1 MSNEYWY
8 FQRCFSLIFALA
20 FTNGIFANGVVDE
33 KPNDGSE
40 YYNEAVA
47 LLKNSASKRKHDNGR
62 AFELLLKAAE
72 LNHTQ
77 ALEMI
82 AFEMLYG
89 ENLKWDAPKAK
100 DLFESLSKQGSTKS
114 QLGLAFM
121 HSVGIATNSSQA
133 IALIYYTF
141 AALGGEPLA
150 QMALGYRFSSGI
162 NLPQVC
168 ESALTYY
175 RKVADRVA
183 ETTSFGLSTAV
194 QRLRLT
200 EDAEDPSSGTSTL
213 MEENLLQ
220 YYKFLADKGDVGAQ
234 VGLGQLY
241 LTGGRGVELNYD
253 LARHYFFLAADAGST
268 NAMGFL
274 GKMYLDGTPVTP
286 ADNLTAFQYFKRSAD
301 KGNAIGQSGLG
312 YMYLSGLGVEN
323 DFDKA
328 YKLLS
333 ASAEQGNVDAQLQL
347 GLMFYHGLGVA
358 EDFSMALKYFQLAS
372 QSGSVFAMYNLGQ
385 MHSLGLGV
393 LRNCHTAVEF
403 FKNVAERG
411 KWSSML
417 MEAYN
422 AYQNGE
428 VPFQNEDER
437 NQRALLLWDRAANQG
452 SSFARVKVADYH
464 YYGKGTPVDYEE
476 AVANY
481 KVASELQ
488 RNAQAMFNLGYMHEQ
503 GIGIRRDLH
512 LAKRFYDMAVEVS
525 PDATLPVNL
534 ALIRLSFLFLIDF
547 FKQSLWWKLEFVD
560 RAFGPYW
567 DFYLVPLLCAVIAE
581 QPPTMFGSLV
591 KEARRFKSFFTK
603 RKAEDLWKG
612 VTSVSNVGRK
622 KGRARSV
629 LRPKDLNRG
638 QEIGKG
644 PINTMWPGLNSPL
657 MAGKELLEHK
667 YLPPD
672 PGRAER
678 LLKLREGVK
687 MSRISVHPLERGWSG
702 TSLKGRILGP
712 PECLANGKNVQS
724 QAQTTRTI
732 AEENGDTFKT
742 IVLETKSVR
751 HMTARL
757 GLVKRISLLAVVGNG
772 NGLAG
777 FAFAKH
783 SDSKLALK
791 KASNMA
797 AKRLKYVERLQDH
810 TIYQDFWA
818 ECRST
823 QLFVQRMPEG
833 YGLRCHRAIRAIC
846 QLIGI
851 RDLFARVEGN
861 TKNYQAIAKAFFDGL
876 LKQETH
882 QQLAERKRLLVVEF
896 RKELGYLPKV
906 VARPVH
912 AELRL
917 DSEIEPDEELDL
929 DDLYGQG
936 RYPYRRRPRQ
946 PFWINSDGYLKK
958 LWREHPYRNMEK
970 VKLTLR
976 ILCALDAIGKCSAPV
991 RIILNV
997 LKVSFAMRLE
1007 MFAFSLVLKANVL

>member
-1 MSNEYWY
+1 MRDGRS
-8 FQRCFSLIFALA
+8 CFRGRFGLIFALVLTGDA
-20 FTNGIFANGVVDE
+20 IASAVADE
-33 KPNDGSE
+33 NPNDGSD

-47 LLKNSASKRKHDNGR
+47 LLKASASKRKHDNER

-72 LNHTQ
+72 RNHTQ

-82 AFEMLYG
+82 AFELLYG
-89 ENLKWDAPKAK
+89 ENLRWDAPKAK
-100 DLFESLSKQGSTKS
+100 EMFESLGKRGSTKA

-121 HSVGIATNSSQA
+121 HAAGIGTNSSQA
-133 IALIYYTF
+133 VALIYYTF

-150 QMALGYRFSSGI
+150 QMALGYRFSNGI
-162 NLPQVC
+162 NLPQGC

-175 RKVADRVA
+175 RKVAERVA

-200 EDAEDPSSGTSTL
+200 EDAEDPNSGTSTM

-358 EDFSMALKYFQLAS
+358 EDFAMALKYFQLAS

-411 KWSSML
+411 KWSSIL
-417 MEAYN
+417 MEAYS
-422 AYQNGE
+422 AYQSGKIRSALTKYLLLADVGYEVAQSNAAYIIDRGE
-428 VPFQNEDER
+428 IPFPSEEER

-452 SSFARVKVADYH
+452 SGFARVKVADYH

-481 KVASELQ
+481 KMASELQ

-534 ALIRLSFLFLIDF
+534 ALIKLSFLFAVDF
-547 FKQSLWWKLEFVD
+547 FKQSLWWKLEIFD

-567 DFYLVPLLCAVIAE
+567 DFYLVPLMCARSAA
-581 QPPTMFGSLV
+581 MCDSLV

-603 RKAEDLWKG
+603 RTAKDLWNS

-629 LRPKDLNRG
+629 RRSTDLNRG
-638 QEIGKG
+638 QEIGRG
-644 PINTMWPGLNSPL
+644 PINTLWPGLNSPL
-657 MAGKELLEHK
+657 TAGKELLEPK
-667 YLPPD
+667 YLAPD
-672 PGRAER
+672 PTRAER
-678 LLKLREGVK
+678 LLKLREGVRL
-687 MSRISVHPLERGWSG
+687 SRVSLHPLERGWSG
-702 TSLKGRILGP
+702 SGLKGRLLGP
-712 PECLANGKNVQS
+712 PTCLAN
-724 QAQTTRTI
+724 
-732 AEENGDTFKT
+732 EENGDSFKT

-757 GLVKRISLLAVVGNG
+757 GQVKRISLLAVVGNG

-783 SDSKLALK
+783 SDSKLALR

-797 AKRLKYVERLQDH
+797 AKRLRFVERLQNH

-823 QLFVQRMPEG
+823 QLFVERMPEG
-833 YGLRCHRAIRAIC
+833 YGLRCHRAIKAIC
-846 QLIGI
+846 ELVGI
-851 RDLFARVEGN
+851 RDLYAKVEGN

-876 LKQETH
+876 QKQETH
-882 QQLAERKRLLVVEF
+882 QALADRKRLLVVEF

-906 VARPVH
+906 VASPSH
-912 AELRL
+912 GELRS
-917 DSEIEPDEELDL
+917 DSEIEPNEEFDL
-929 DDLYGQG
+929 DDLYGHG
-936 RYPYRRRPRQ
+936 RYPYRKPPKQ
-946 PFWINSDGYLKK
+946 PFWVTHESYLKK
-958 LWREHPYRNMEK
+958 LWREHPYRNMEQ
-970 VKLTLR
+970 VKMFHE
-976 ILCALDAIGKCSAPV
+976 DFCSNG
-991 RIILNV
+991 R
-997 LKVSFAMRLE
+997 
-1007 MFAFSLVLKANVL
+1007 

>member
-1 MSNEYWY
+1 MVGAYG
-8 FQRCFSLIFALA
+8 FDVTFPFS
-20 FTNGIFANGVVDE
+20 
-33 KPNDGSE
+33 GSE

-89 ENLKWDAPKAK
+89 DNLKWDAPKAK

-183 ETTSFGLSTAV
+183 ETTSFGLSTSV

-358 EDFSMALKYFQLAS
+358 EDFAMALKYFQLAS

-393 LRNCHTAVEF
+393 LRNCHTAVE
-403 FKNVAERG
+403 NVAERG

-417 MEAYN
+417 MEAYS

-428 VPFQNEDER
+428 VPFRNEDER

-534 ALIRLSFLFLIDF
+534 ALIRLSFLFFIDF

-567 DFYLVPLLCAVIAE
+567 DFYLVPLLCAVIA
-581 QPPTMFGSLV
+581 G
-591 KEARRFKSFFTK
+591 
-603 RKAEDLWKG
+603 KAEDLWKS

-629 LRPKDLNRG
+629 RRPKDLNRG

-644 PINTMWPGLNSPL
+644 SINTMWPGLNSPL

-672 PGRAER
+672 PDRAER
-678 LLKLREGVK
+678 LLKLRESVR
-687 MSRISVHPLERGWSG
+687 MSRTKLHPLERGWSG

-712 PECLANGKNVQS
+712 PECLAN
-724 QAQTTRTI
+724 
-732 AEENGDTFKT
+732 EESGDTFKT

-783 SDSKLALK
+783 TDSKLALR

-833 YGLRCHRAIRAIC
+833 YGLRCHRALRAIC
-846 QLIGI
+846 QLVGI

-896 RKELGYLPKV
+896 RKELGYLPRV
-906 VARPVH
+906 VAKPLN
-912 AELRL
+912 AELRS
-917 DSEIEPDEELDL
+917 DSEIEPDEELDV
-929 DDLYGQG
+929 DSLYGEG

-946 PFWINSDGYLKK
+946 PFWINS
-958 LWREHPYRNMEK
+958 E
-970 VKLTLR
+970 
-976 ILCALDAIGKCSAPV
+976 
-991 RIILNV
+991 
-997 LKVSFAMRLE
+997 
-1007 MFAFSLVLKANVL
+1007 